1 MVVEMI
7 IVIITVERVIMEG
20 YLRRV
25 KVKRKLTRSWMRRE
39 RNWRIKSSLKKR
51 ECISM
56 KMAVKLLRLWW
67 LMAIK
72 KIEMMEKVVVK
83 RIAKMGMSNLKK
95 MKMII
100 VIVNKNNSMK
110 RRKQRVEK
118 REKWRMRWINWRR
131 RNKMEMYSSAVHQ
144 IGLCE

>member
-1 MVVEMI
+1 
-7 IVIITVERVIMEG
+7 
-20 YLRRV
+20 
-25 KVKRKLTRSWMRRE
+25 
-39 RNWRIKSSLKKR
+39 
-51 ECISM
+51 
-56 KMAVKLLRLWW
+56 
-67 LMAIK
+67 MAIK

-118 REKWRMRWINWRR
+118 REKWRMR
-131 RNKMEMYSSAVHQ
+131 
-144 IGLCE
+144 